1 MKRKKLV
8 GLLPLFILLCT
19 LPTMSSVLLA
29 RAQEG
34 STAPQLGKA
43 SIGDVIAAMTLE
55 EKAKLVVGTG
65 RGFGPQN
72 NQGERPPE
80 LVPGA
85 AGTTVAIPR
94 LGIPAIVLADGP
106 AGLRI
111 RPTRDDDSKT
121 YYCTAFPIET
131 LLASSWDP
139 ALVREV
145 GRAMGNEVLE
155 YGVDVLLGPA
165 LNIHRNPLCGR
176 NFEYY
181 SEDPLI
187 TGEMAAA
194 MVNGVQSNGVGT
206 SIKHFVANNEEWNR
220 NTINEHITQR
230 ALREI
235 YLKGFR
241 LAVQGAQPWT
251 VMSSYNKV
259 NGTYTSERY
268 DLLTEV
274 LREDWGFLGLVMTD
288 WFGGTDPIA
297 QMKAGNDLL
306 MPGTPN
312 QIEAIVKTVQ
322 GGQLDEHVLDR
333 NVERILKIV
342 VRSPRFR
349 QYHYSDAPNLEAHAR
364 VVRQAAAESM
374 VLLKNENQVLPIKSG
389 IKNLAVFGDA
399 SYDTVIGG
407 TGSGDV
413 NEKYSISIVDGLKD
427 AGFSVDGS
435 LEETYR
441 NYIDQ
446 AKAKLPKPRFG
457 FMPRGPIPEMELDA
471 GVISVEVPKMD
482 AAIVTIGRNS
492 GEGRDREVKG
502 DFDLT
507 ETEEANL
514 RKVSDAYHAQ
524 GKKVIVLLNIG
535 GVIETPSWRDLADAI
550 LLAWQPGEEAG
561 HSVVDVL
568 TGKVN
573 PSGRLASTFPMK
585 YSDVPSAKYF
595 PGKVLETEAPTGE
608 QRSFRRGRPAE
619 VTYGEDIYVG
629 YRYYDTANVP
639 VAYEFGYG
647 LSYAKF
653 DYSNLK
659 VERDQSDG
667 SLKVSVEV
675 RNTGTVPGKD
685 VVQIYLSAPKGRLE
699 RPERELIGFAKT
711 QLLDPGKVARVHL
724 SIDRLRLAAF
734 DTDAS
739 SWVTEPG
746 TYTVRVGASSRDIR
760 QTGTFNVPKME
771 TLQWVSE
778 ALAPDEAI
786 QTIHP

>member
-1 MKRKKLV
+1 MKPKKLFS
-8 GLLPLFILLCT
+8 LLPLFVLLCT
-19 LPTMSSVLLA
+19 LPTISSALWA
-29 RAQEG
+29 QAQEG
-34 STAPQLGKA
+34 AGAPQLGKA
-43 SIGDVIAAMTLE
+43 SIGDVISAMTLE
-55 EKAKLVVGTG
+55 EKAKLVVGAG
-65 RGFGPQN
+65 RAFGPQN
-72 NQGERPPE
+72 SQAERPPE
-80 LVPGA
+80 LVAGA
-85 AGTTVAIPR
+85 AGTTAAIPR
-94 LGIPAIVLADGP
+94 LGIPAIVVADGP

-111 RPTRDDDSKT
+111 RPTRENDSKT

-139 ALVREV
+139 DLVREV

-220 NTINEHITQR
+220 NTINELITQR

-235 YLKGFR
+235 YLRGFR

-306 MPGTPN
+306 MPGVPN
-312 QIEAIVKTVQ
+312 QEAAIVKAVQ
-322 GGQLDEHVLDR
+322 EGQLDEHALDR
-333 NVERILKIV
+333 NVERLLKLV
-342 VRSPRFR
+342 VKSPRFR
-349 QYHYSDAPNLEAHAR
+349 QYKYSDKPDLAAHAE
-364 VVRQAAAESM
+364 VVRQAASESM
-374 VLLKNENQVLPIKSG
+374 VLLKNAGQTLPINSGVKS
-389 IKNLAVFGDA
+389 LAVFGNN

-413 NEKYSISIVDGLKD
+413 NEKYSISIVQGLED
-427 AGFSVDGS
+427 SGFSVDGS
-435 LEETYR
+435 LAQIYR
-441 NYIDQ
+441 TYIDE
-446 AKAKLPKPRFG
+446 ARAKLPKPRFG
-457 FMPRGPIPEMELDA
+457 FMPRGPIAEMALDPGVVSDQA
-471 GVISVEVPKMD
+471 GKAD
-482 AAIVTIGRNS
+482 AAILTIGRNS
-492 GEGRDREVKG
+492 GEGRDREVEG

-507 ETEEANL
+507 ATEQANL
-514 RKVSDAYHAQ
+514 EAVSDAFHAQ

-535 GVIETPSWRDLADAI
+535 GVIETPSWRDMPDAI

-561 HSVVDVL
+561 HSVADVL

-595 PGKVLETEAPTGE
+595 PGKELEAEQPSGE
-608 QRSFRRGRPAE
+608 QRAFRRGRPAE

-629 YRYYDTANVP
+629 YRYYDTFDVP

-647 LSYAKF
+647 LSYTKF
-653 DYSNLK
+653 DFSNLK
-659 VERDQSDG
+659 VERDASDG
-667 SLKVSVEV
+667 SLKVAVDVRNSGDVSGKEVVEV
-675 RNTGTVPGKD
+675 
-685 VVQIYLSAPKGRLE
+685 YLSAPKGRLE

-711 QLLDPGKVARVHL
+711 QQLDPGKTATVQL
-724 SIDRLRLAAF
+724 SIDRSRLAAF
-734 DTDAS
+734 DTEAS
-739 SWVTEPG
+739 SWVTEAG
-746 TYTVRVGASSRDIR
+746 TYTVRVGASSKDIR
-760 QTGTFNVPKME
+760 QTGTFSVTKAM

-778 ALAPDEAI
+778 ALAPPAPI
-786 QTIHP
+786 QTMKP